1 MLDSRNRKIQLSV
14 EVYIAEY
21 KIASYWV
28 VFCVA
33 VVTVAMVTV
42 AMVTVVMV
50 AHFRT
55 LPSVTQHSLRP
66 TSLPS
71 R

>member
-42 AMVTVVMV
+42 VMV